1 MGCVQTFLT
10 DAFKK
15 QALPVVSIVSLSFN
29 GFPMFDSFV
38 AYGSQNSDFVCHGYQ
53 SRTGNKL
60 PKATV
65 PNWIKKGYM
74 FGDGTQPSLR
84 KQLLWTY
91 LTKSA
96 IQEFLGASLAA
107 LYPADWGRMW
117 ESQRRLKT
125 SPLPFKS
132 QGTSTLKVP
141 IANEPVSTSGSSEG
155 SFKSTTNT
163 VARIPSDSNS
173 SGGSSDDDSCCAC
186 NSDN

>member
-1 MGCVQTFLT
+1 
-10 DAFKK
+10 
-15 QALPVVSIVSLSFN
+15 
-29 GFPMFDSFV
+29 MFDSFV
-38 AYGSQNSDFVCHGYQ
+38 AYGSQNSDFVCRGYQ

-60 PKATV
+60 PTATV
-65 PNWIKKGYM
+65 PNWIKQGYM
-74 FGDGTQPSLR
+74 FGDKTQPSLR

-107 LYPADWGRMW
+107 LYPADWARMC
-117 ESQRRLKT
+117 ESQGKLKT
-125 SPLPFKS
+125 SPLPLKS
-132 QGTSTLKVP
+132 QSTSALKVP
-141 IANEPVSTSGSSEG
+141 IANEPVFTSGSIEG